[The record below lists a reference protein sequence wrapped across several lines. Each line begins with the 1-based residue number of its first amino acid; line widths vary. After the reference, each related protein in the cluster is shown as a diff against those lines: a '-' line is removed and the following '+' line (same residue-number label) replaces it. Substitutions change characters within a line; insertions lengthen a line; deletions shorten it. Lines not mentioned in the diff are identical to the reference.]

1 MAKFDSLFEHLE
13 TLRKQGTT
21 RWSTT
26 YTQVEQVIGQKL
38 YESARKYSAYWKWGN
53 AAEGGG
59 VRRCLQMAQWQ
70 TIEQSPGSEQ
80 LTFVFVGS
88 TNRG

>member
-26 YTQVEQVIGQKL
+26 YSQVEQIIGQKL
-38 YESARKYSAYWKWGN
+38 CKSARDHIPYWKWGN
-53 AAEGGG
+53 APEGGG
-59 VRRCLQMAQWQ
+59 VRHCLQMAQWQ
-70 TIEQSPGSEQ
+70 TIEQSASSEQ
-80 LTFVFVGS
+80 LTFIFVGS